1 MWDLPGAGIEPVSLA
16 GRFLTTGSSGKSL
29 DSYFKWTYVWKWNLC
44 IDLRS
49 LGRQS
54 EEGCRGWNAY
64 ILLLMNVWVASILT
78 TYKWCYV
85 NILVHVPWYTHTQV
99 KLLDHLVYA
108 FSSLLNLTTLFLQS
122 GCISLHSHQQ
132 CEFTWLDSSHPLWEW
147 GDTSLG
153 KKEEARQGKDLG
165 VNPRSSD
172 FIEFPMKPLLIL
184 EQGIKHKNEALG
196 RWVFKVLSWFVLQER
211 VVMVVGF
218 T

>member
-1 MWDLPGAGIEPVSLA
+1 MKPLHWPKI
-16 GRFLTTGSSGKSL
+16 TGETEWRRVQGLERIHSTL
-29 DSYFKWTYVWKWNLC
+29 DECLGCFHFDHLQMMLC
-44 IDLRS
+44 KHPCS
-49 LGRQS
+49 
-54 EEGCRGWNAY
+54 CA
-64 ILLLMNVWVASILT
+64 
-78 TYKWCYV
+78 
-85 NILVHVPWYTHTQV
+85 LVHTYTSETAWSFSI
-99 KLLDHLVYA
+99 A

-132 CEFTWLDSSHPLWEW
+132 CELTWLDSSHPLWEW
-147 GDTSLG
+147 GDTSLR

-172 FIEFPMKPLLIL
+172 FNDFPVKPLLIL